1 MYYDE
6 NSIIYLDGEWI
17 KASEAKIDLFSQTLH
32 YGSGVF
38 EGIRAYDSAVGP
50 NVFKA
55 KEHYERL
62 KYSAS
67 KMSIVLDYS
76 VDELIN
82 LTYELLE
89 KNKIANAY
97 IRPLVYLG
105 ANMKLESSLETH
117 IMLSAWEWP
126 PYSGDKPLKVMLS
139 SFERPNPKSIPIDA
153 KVSGSYTNSIL
164 ATNEAKLKGYD
175 EALLTDSNGFIAEG
189 PGANFFFVKDDVLY
203 TPPLGNI
210 LPGITRATIIE
221 YAMELGYP
229 VIEKHFKLDEL
240 KEADVAFFT
249 GTATEIASIKS
260 INEIV
265 FEKDWKD
272 TMAYELFQMYRQRV
286 TNAEFSDFTLV

>member
-1 MYYDE
+1 MYYDQD
-6 NSIIYLDGEWI
+6 SIIYLDGQWI

-38 EGIRAYDSAVGP
+38 EGIRAYNSAAGP

-67 KMSIVLDYS
+67 KMGITLSYS

-82 LTYELLE
+82 LTYDLLE
-89 KNKIANAY
+89 KNNITNAY

-105 ANMKLESSLETH
+105 ANMKLNSSCETH
-117 IMLSAWEWP
+117 LMLSAWEWP
-126 PYSGDKPLKVMLS
+126 PFSGDKPLRVMVS
-139 SFERPNPKSIPIDA
+139 SFERPNPKSVPIDA
-153 KVSGSYTNSIL
+153 KVSGNYTNSIL
-164 ATNEAKLKGYD
+164 ATNEAKSRGFD
-175 EALLTDSNGFIAEG
+175 EALLTDSSGHIAEG
-189 PGANFFFVKDDVLY
+189 PGANFFFVKDDILY

-210 LPGITRATIIE
+210 LPGITRATVIE

-229 VIEKHFKLDEL
+229 VVEKHFTFDEL
-240 KEADVAFFT
+240 KGAEVAFFT

-260 INEIV
+260 IDDIV

-272 TMAYELFQMYRQRV
+272 TIAYELFQMYRQRV
-286 TNAEFSDFTLV
+286 INSEFSDFTLV